1 MRYSDLSIWCPT
13 LVDVNLKYSFVLVML
28 FCHLE
33 SIREFPLAE
42 LDYFEGLEV
51 MVRKPQSKRD

>member
-1 MRYSDLSIWCPT
+1 
-13 LVDVNLKYSFVLVML
+13 ML